1 MLGGLRR
8 VRSRY
13 VEGTLRG
20 AKNLLI
26 AGGSSQGPAENPG
39 YLIDFRS
46 ADHQWWQEAHHRAMA
61 ATEFQDQASLEAF
74 ALYLGCQAGE
84 GRRVTLGIQCARRI
98 DQFDTEHQA
107 TPTNI
112 TQLREVP
119 LQDAQVLGQT
129 LAHRRGMLADL
140 VLCLLYT
147 SDAADE

>member
-20 AKNLLI
+20 AKYLLI

-46 ADHQWWQEAHHRAMA
+46 ADHQWRQETHHRAMA
-61 ATEFQDQASLEAF
+61 AAEFEDQATLEAF
-74 ALYLGCQAGE
+74 ALHQGCQAGE
-84 GRRVTLGIQCARRI
+84 GRRMTLGIQRARRV
-98 DQFDTEHQA
+98 DQFDAEHQA
-107 TPTNI
+107 TPTNV

-119 LQDAQVLGQT
+119 LQDAQY
-129 LAHRRGMLADL
+129 R
-140 VLCLLYT
+140 
-147 SDAADE
+147 